1 MASEKVSRIIVL
13 FLVFIMVVSIVGYGF
28 LPNRCEKVE
37 SGDRI
42 SIEYIWYLED
52 GRVLDTNRRGILER
66 KGTLPSVFIVGETF
80 KNTCLEGL
88 DEELIGIGKGE
99 EKKIHLNAYP
109 LNNQE
114 LTISIKDFKTLPHKG
129 DVIPLKINYIPLVGV
144 VTGISEEDVNINCAY
159 TFDIKVISIEKNNL

>member
-88 DEELIGIGKGE
+88 DEELIGIGEGE
-99 EKKIHLNAYP
+99 EKKVHLNAYP
-109 LNNQE
+109 LDNPE
-114 LTISIKDFKTLPHKG
+114 LTIPAKNFKTLPHEG
-129 DVIPLKINYIPLVGV
+129 DAIQMRIDYIPIVGI
-144 VTGISEEDVNINCAY
+144 VTGVSEEGVNINCAY
-159 TFDIKVISIEKNNL
+159 TLDVKVISIEKK